1 MVITSP
7 DSSKD
12 KLSVQIKGYE
22 HQELPEE
29 EEGKVLPY
37 EFEEIANDIFRLL
50 RGSTNLVF
58 CNSRFTTESLAAKLE
73 SLSKKSLFQTSS
85 SHTMALYLKN

>member
-58 CNSRFTTESLAAKLE
+58 CKLFYQ
-73 SLSKKSLFQTSS
+73 LSFQYGVVETVTDNLFE
-85 SHTMALYLKN
+85 YP